1 MLKSAQMHFKDAV
14 TVMRKTFANGSS
26 VVKRLNLCV
35 ISLKLYSI
43 RLVIKYHLSGN
54 ASALPHVQEP
64 LTCTTR
70 VYLLS
75 CCFAWCRPC
84 VYLWQTDAEDFQ
96 QAFDPVCV
104 EDALMPERRGSC
116 LGIYWLL
123 GIEGASLVDPS
134 CESGP
139 ECLYLCY
146 IPSF

>member
-14 TVMRKTFANGSS
+14 TVMCKTFANGRDSI
-26 VVKRLNLCV
+26 CV
-35 ISLKLYSI
+35 SDISLKLYSI
-43 RLVIKYHLSGN
+43 RSVIKYHLNGN

-64 LTCTTR
+64 LNCTR

-75 CCFAWCRPC
+75 CRLAWCRAC
-84 VYLWQTDAEDFQ
+84 MYLWQTDAEDFQ
-96 QAFDPVCV
+96 QAVDPVCV

-139 ECLYLCY
+139 DCLYWCY